1 MITIICATCA
11 AGSNALASVLQ
22 RKAALSTPLERRSG
36 LRIVIE
42 VLRHKVWFGGF
53 AFLVLGFLL
62 QAAALSTGA
71 LAVVQPILAAELPLT
86 LVIAARILGG
96 RLARRELLSAVVMAA
111 GLALALGAA
120 APSGGRTEASGAG
133 WAVGCGVS
141 VAVIAAVLVVGLRL
155 GRPTSAVFFG
165 IAAGGLFGLTAAF
178 MVTVTARAQ
187 LGPADL
193 FASWQLYAMAV
204 SGVAALMVLQEAY
217 AAGTLAAA
225 QPGVTIAD
233 PILAVMLGVFMFGE
247 QIRTGWLV
255 PLELIGIAGIAFGSI
270 TLSRSPLIMGD

>member
-11 AGSNALASVLQ
+11 AASNALSSVLQ
-22 RKAALSTPLERRSG
+22 RKAALSTPLNRRGG
-36 LRIVIE
+36 LRIVLE

-53 AFLVLGFLL
+53 ALLILGFLL

-86 LVIAARILGG
+86 LVIAAPILGG
-96 RLARRELLSAVVMAA
+96 RLARRELLAALVMAA

-120 APSGGRTEASGAG
+120 APSGGRTEASGVG

-141 VAVIAAVLVVGLRL
+141 VAVIALIVLVGIRV
-155 GRPTSAVFFG
+155 GRPTSAAFFG

-187 LGPADL
+187 EGPAAL

-233 PILAVMLGVFMFGE
+233 PILAVALGVFMFGE